1 MREQEMIAARQR
13 HKPRSGDVRRE
24 QASLVEGDSGFVLAV
39 EDNRRH
45 LNTAEQGRTS
55 IREEF
60 LHQPRRVLRRG

>member
-1 MREQEMIAARQR
+1 
-13 HKPRSGDVRRE
+13 
-24 QASLVEGDSGFVLAV
+24 VLAV